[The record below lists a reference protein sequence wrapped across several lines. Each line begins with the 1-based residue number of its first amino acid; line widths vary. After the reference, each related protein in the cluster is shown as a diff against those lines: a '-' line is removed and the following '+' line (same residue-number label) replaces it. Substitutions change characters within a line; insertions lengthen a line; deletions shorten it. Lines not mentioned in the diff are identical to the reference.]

1 MQLGNM
7 KNYSPGAIA
16 NCFLKKSWD
25 QRYALTSVH
34 LQKLVYFAN
43 GWHMAFNN
51 NEDEVLPLINE
62 PFQAWEY
69 GPVCASIYHEFKGFG
84 SNPISKNYLMREIII
99 LKNSSGFKIEPS
111 DISSTD
117 KKTTNLLEEVWE
129 KYSKFEAFQLSAMT
143 HFDDPDNP
151 WRKAIESAKQEGIV
165 RGKEIS
171 SKDIKNYFRKLLK
184 EQRAY

>member
-1 MQLGNM
+1 M